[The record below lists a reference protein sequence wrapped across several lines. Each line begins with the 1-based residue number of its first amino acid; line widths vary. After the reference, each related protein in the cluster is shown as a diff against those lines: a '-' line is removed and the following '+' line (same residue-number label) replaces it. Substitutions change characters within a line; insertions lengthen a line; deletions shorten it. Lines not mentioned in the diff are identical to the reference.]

1 VGKIE
6 VDPTLILFLGGIGGN
21 PVEDMI
27 AGAHRAIARDTME
40 RARRSGAFSKVILV
54 TDVVETGGG
63 LDPGVVVEFSCSPF
77 HFGHELNQVIE
88 RHGIEKPFY
97 VGGGSLPLLS
107 APELGALARQLSTAT
122 NTVITNNVFS
132 ADVIAF
138 TPGKAIAEIDLP
150 AIDNPLAQLLVH
162 QAGLREV
169 SLPRTAAYQF
179 DVDTPTDLFILKL
192 HPGLGDH
199 GRAYVEGLD
208 LDTSRLERAI
218 GYFGDEN
225 AEVLVAGRVGS
236 HVWSQLER
244 ETACR
249 VRLLAEE
256 RSMRADERQ
265 RRSEVRSIL
274 GFHLEQV
281 GPRRFFDTLARLG
294 NAAFIDSR
302 VIFGHFGLEPS
313 RPDRFYSDL
322 GQPEK
327 IGDHFVRQFTEAA
340 LDAPVPIILGG
351 HSLVSGGLLA
361 LTEIGL
367 LTRMG

>member
-1 VGKIE
+1 MK

-21 PVEDMI
+21 PVEDMV
-27 AGAHRAIARDTME
+27 AGAHHAIARDTLE
-40 RARRSGAFSKVILV
+40 KAQRSGAFSEVVLV
-54 TDVVETGGG
+54 TDVAEVGGG
-63 LDPGVVVEFSCSPF
+63 LDPGVVIEFSRGPF
-77 HFGHELNQVIE
+77 HFGRRLNQVIE

-97 VGGGSLPLLS
+97 AGGGSLPLLS
-107 APELGALARQLSTAT
+107 APELGALARQLATAT
-122 NTVITNNVFS
+122 NTVITNNIFS
-132 ADVIAF
+132 ADVVAF
-138 TPGKAIAEIDLP
+138 TPGKAIRKIDLP

-162 QAGLREV
+162 QAGLMEV

-179 DVDTPTDLFILKL
+179 DVDTPTDLLILKL

-199 GRAYVEGLD
+199 ARAYLEGLD
-208 LDTSRLERAI
+208 LDTSRLGQAI
-218 GYFGDEN
+218 GLFRDEN

-281 GPRRFFDTLARLG
+281 GPYRFFDTLAQLG
-294 NAAFIDSR
+294 DAAFIDSR
-302 VIFGHFGLEPS
+302 VIFGHFRLEPS
-313 RPDRFYSDL
+313 RPERFYSDL
-322 GQPEK
+322 GQPGK
-327 IGDHFVRQFTEAA
+327 IDDPFVRQFTQAA
-340 LDAPVPIILGG
+340 LEAPIPIVLGG

-367 LTRMG
+367 LTRKGW